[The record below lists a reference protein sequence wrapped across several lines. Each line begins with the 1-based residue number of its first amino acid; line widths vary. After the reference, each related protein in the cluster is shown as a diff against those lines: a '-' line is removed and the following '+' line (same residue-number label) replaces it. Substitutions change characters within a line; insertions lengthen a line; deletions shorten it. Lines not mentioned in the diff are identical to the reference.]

1 MLSWAGGNQVM
12 SWLED
17 PTTVV
22 AHWPLMALPFLVA
35 LSAFLKYVVPP
46 FPGDSVMLVGFF
58 LSAHGGSP
66 PWTIVMAAFAGG
78 LLGAVCAFF
87 LGQRLG
93 APLLERLEA
102 STTRKVPVARL
113 RHLFQTFGERALL
126 LNRFLP
132 VLRSFMLY
140 AAGASGLRAGPAIF
154 WSACSNLLFALALA
168 LIGHNVSASW
178 PEIVALFRSVGRSAG
193 LVALVILVLIVWF
206 RFRRPMVAA
215 SPDS

>member
-1 MLSWAGGNQVM
+1 M

-22 AHWPLMALPFLVA
+22 AHWPLMALPLLVA

-66 PWTIVMAAFAGG
+66 PWTIVMAAFTGG
-78 LLGAVCAFF
+78 LLGATCAFF
-87 LGQRLG
+87 VGQRLG
-93 APLLERLEA
+93 APLLERLE
-102 STTRKVPVARL
+102 SYSPRKLPVARL
-113 RHLFQTFGERALL
+113 RHLFQMFGERALL

-132 VLRSFMLY
+132 VLRSVMLY

-178 PEIVALFRSVGRSAG
+178 PEIVSLSRSLGSGAG
-193 LVALVILVLIVWF
+193 LVALGLLALILFF
-206 RFRRPMVAA
+206 RLRRPEAA
-215 SPDS
+215 ANPDS